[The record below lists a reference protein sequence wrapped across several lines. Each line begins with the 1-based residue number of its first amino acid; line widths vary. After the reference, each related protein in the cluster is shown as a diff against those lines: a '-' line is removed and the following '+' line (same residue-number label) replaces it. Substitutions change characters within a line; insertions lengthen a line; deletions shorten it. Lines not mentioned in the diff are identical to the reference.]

1 MSHGG
6 RYDATHDAVR
16 KALLAVASPT
26 DPCVRCGRPLGP
38 DPSQIDLG
46 HRDDGAGWS
55 GLEHA
60 RCNRQAGGRKGSRRR
75 LKQRRWQMDQV
86 GTGTLGVEVAEDRA
100 HTSVVSA
107 CRLGDGR
114 VQVELAA
121 YLAGT
126 ATAVDRITELC
137 GRWKVLGVVVDP
149 MGGATNL
156 RQPLRDARVPV
167 VEPTAADV
175 KVAHADFLD
184 LAHARRL
191 HPVASVELSSAVQH
205 LSERMLG
212 GQPVFD
218 RRGAPVDVSPAVAA
232 ELAVWALQNAPRP
245 AAPATARVQVARA
258 GDGGEFWRPAARLG
272 I

>member
-1 MSHGG
+1 
-6 RYDATHDAVR
+6 
-16 KALLAVASPT
+16 
-26 DPCVRCGRPLGP
+26 
-38 DPSQIDLG
+38 
-46 HRDDGAGWS
+46 
-55 GLEHA
+55 
-60 RCNRQAGGRKGSRRR
+60 
-75 LKQRRWQMDQV
+75 MDQV
-86 GTGTLGVEVAEDRA
+86 GTGTLGVEVAEDRQ

-126 ATAVDRITELC
+126 ATALDRIVELC

-218 RRGAPVDVSPAVAA
+218 RRGAPVDVSPAVSA
-232 ELAVWALQNAPRP
+232 ELAVWALQHAPRP
-245 AAPATARVQVARA
+245 AAPATAKVAVDRA
-258 GDGGEFWRPAARLG
+258 RDGEDFWRPTGRLS